1 MAYVRSGNKRRRVT
15 TTRRRARTT
24 ARPSRMRMTRGVPQA
39 TQFRTKLKH
48 YMETWSYTSASTAG
62 FWKYYT
68 FTPSMLGSQFSD
80 FSAVFDEYKINGVT
94 LELRPNYDSVDVSD
108 PAINL
113 GNITLGSLH
122 YAIDPSSQVVPA
134 GVLTTTTMNLFL
146 EQSQNVKTRSLAAV
160 TKMYYKPKVG
170 SQVQGGGVTGKATY
184 CPWLKCAYSDSTV
197 FNGVHL
203 FIQPNNFDLSKCFV
217 KYDIFVT
224 AYMQFRG
231 NA

>member
-1 MAYVRSGNKRRRVT
+1 MAYRKRSYKKKRPA
-15 TTRRRARTT
+15 TRKRYGRK
-24 ARPSRMRMTRGVPQA
+24 MKMTRGVPRV

-48 YMETWSYTSASTAG
+48 YMETWSYTAASVAG

-68 FTPSMLGSQFSD
+68 FSPSMLGSQFSD
-80 FSAVFDEYKINGVT
+80 FSAVFDEYRIAGVA
-94 LELRPNYDSVDVSD
+94 LELRPNFDSVDISD
-108 PAINL
+108 PSINL

-134 GVLTTTTMNLFL
+134 GVLSSTTMNLFL

-160 TKMYYKPKVG
+160 TKLYYKPKVA
-170 SQVQGGGVTGKATY
+170 SQVQGGGLTGKATF
-184 CPWLKCAYSDSTV
+184 CPWLKCAYSDSTN
-197 FNGVHL
+197 FTGVHL
-203 FIQPNNFDLSKCFV
+203 FIQPNNFDTTKCFV

-224 AYMQFRG
+224 CYMQFRG